1 MGGEEGQ
8 ETHGVRVLA
17 EGRVC
22 STRSAPFR
30 SAPSSVG
37 RRWALRGVDGD
48 RGGGA
53 RAVGRG
59 GEEGQRRFRVGD
71 RCWGG
76 GVENLHNDGNNNGMM
91 TVVIAEII

>member
-1 MGGEEGQ
+1 MGVGGGEEGQ

-17 EGRVC
+17 EGRVR

-37 RRWALRGVDGD
+37 RRWALRGVDGV

-59 GEEGQRRFRVGD
+59 VRGGEEVQ
-71 RCWGG
+71 GG
-76 GVENLHNDGNNNGMM
+76 GSVLGGEGLKICIM
-91 TVVIAEII
+91 TVIITA